1 MAEDNGIGFNQKTIK
16 RGIGLNN
23 IKRRVTLYDGKM
35 KIDSKKGNGT
45 TIIIDIPY
53 EKHEYN
59 S

>member
-1 MAEDNGIGFNQKTIK
+1 MSIISEKKVK

-23 IKRRVTLYDGKM
+23 IKRRVTIYDGEM
-35 KIDSKKGNGT
+35 KIDSKEGNGT

-53 EKHEYN
+53 EK